1 MFLSKRSIVLY
12 YKEHNVKRGC
22 KMKRILVYLKPF
34 KLRMLAGFGIKVT
47 GTMAELVLPFILTHI
62 LENVISREN
71 IGDIVFYGI
80 IMAVFSLIACIGN
93 ITANRM
99 AARVTTNFSKAMR
112 KELFTKTLYLSC
124 ADTDD
129 FTIPSLES
137 RITTD
142 TYNVHNFIGMMQRMG
157 VRAPIL
163 LIGGITLTL
172 IMDWAL
178 ALVMIATL
186 PVIFITVYS
195 ISRKGVP
202 LYTDV
207 QRSQDNMVRVARE
220 DVQGI
225 RVIKALSKNEHE
237 NRRYDK
243 VNRELSKKE
252 RKAGTI
258 MGIVN
263 PVMTLLMN
271 LGIAAVVAVAA
282 IRVSKGLS
290 SPATVIA
297 FMQYFTLISMAMM
310 SLSRMF
316 VMYTKCAASAN
327 RISQVLDTPD
337 RFKVAEDNSPESDSH
352 IAFRNVSFSYF
363 GKKDN
368 LTDISFSLKK
378 GQRLGIIGA
387 TGSGKST
394 LIKLLLRFYEP
405 QKGKITLNGKN
416 ITSLDREKLTS
427 LFGVALQNDFIYA
440 DTIEENIRFGRDI
453 SRDDIIKAAKTAQA
467 HDFITAFKDGY
478 EHRLSSKGTNVSGGQ
493 RQRILISRALAAKPD
508 ILILDDSSSA
518 LDYKTDSLL
527 RNALDKE
534 LSDTTVITVAQR
546 VSSVKNCDLIMV
558 LDNGKVIGKGKHSEL
573 INSCPEYKEISDS
586 QMGGA
591 FVE

>member
-1 MFLSKRSIVLY
+1 
-12 YKEHNVKRGC
+12 
-22 KMKRILVYLKPF
+22 MKRILSYLKPF
-34 KLRMLAGFGIKVT
+34 RLRMLVGFLIKVT
-47 GTMAELVLPFILTHI
+47 GTMAELVLPYILTYI
-62 LENVISREN
+62 LEDVIDEMKV
-71 IGDIVFYGI
+71 GKVVAYGGLMVFFA
-80 IMAVFSLIACIGN
+80 AVACLGN
-93 ITANRM
+93 IIANRM

-112 KELFTKTLYLSC
+112 KELFEKTLYLSS
-124 ADTDD
+124 ADTDA

-163 LIGGITLTL
+163 LLGGISLTL
-172 IMDWAL
+172 IMDSAL

-186 PVIFITVYS
+186 PIIFVTVYG

-202 LYTDV
+202 LYTRV
-207 QRSQDNMVRVARE
+207 QKSVDGMVRVARE
-220 DVQGI
+220 DTQGI

-243 VNRELSKKE
+243 VNAELSKQE
-252 RKAGTI
+252 RRAGTI

-263 PVMTLLMN
+263 PSMTLLMN

-282 IRVSKGLS
+282 LRVAKGLS

-327 RISQVLDTPD
+327 RIAEVLDTPD
-337 RFKVAEDNSPESDSH
+337 KFDVVADSNANDGIH
-352 IAFRNVSFSYF
+352 IAFENVSFSYLS
-363 GKKDN
+363 KKNNIQN
-368 LTDISFSLKK
+368 LSLSLRK
-378 GQRLGIIGA
+378 GERLGIIGA

-394 LIKLLLRFYEP
+394 FIKLLLRFYEP
-405 QKGKITLNGKN
+405 DSGKILINGRDIK
-416 ITSLDREKLTS
+416 SYSREKLTS
-427 LFGVALQNDFIYA
+427 MFGVALQNDFIYA

-453 SRDDIIKAAKTAQA
+453 PTENIIKAAKTAQA
-467 HDFITAFKDGY
+467 HDFITATADGY
-478 EHRLSSKGTNVSGGQ
+478 SHMLSSKGTNLSGGQ
-493 RQRILISRALAAKPD
+493 RQRVLIARALASNPE

-518 LDYKTDSLL
+518 LDYKTDANL
-527 RNALDKE
+527 RKALDE
-534 LSDTTVITVAQR
+534 NMSGSTVITVAQR
-546 VSSVKNCDLIMV
+546 VSSVKSCDHIIV
-558 LDNGKVIGKGKHSEL
+558 IEDGQVIGQGKHEHL
-573 INSCPEYKEISDS
+573 LETCAEYREISES